1 MWPNQGALFDTE
13 CNTSKEDDDDDEN
26 KLKSHSWMVLGKEVM
41 QQFSIYFWP
50 EPPEFSP
57 PLSLLILL
65 NCCVIHPRAQKLCSM
80 QLLIMKIDLQN

>member
-1 MWPNQGALFDTE
+1 MMWPNQEALFDTE

-26 KLKSHSWMVLGKEVM
+26 KLMKEVM

-50 EPPEFSP
+50 ELPEFSP

-65 NCCVIHPRAQKLCSM
+65 NCCVIYPRPQKLCSM